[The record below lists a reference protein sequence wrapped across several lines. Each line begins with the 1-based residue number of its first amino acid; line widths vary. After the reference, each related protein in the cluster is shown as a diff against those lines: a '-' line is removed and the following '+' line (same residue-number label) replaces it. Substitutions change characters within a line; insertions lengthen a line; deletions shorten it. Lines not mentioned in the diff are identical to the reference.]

1 MFQIILW
8 WRTVATVPRETISI
22 GFTHSL
28 AKQVAI
34 IIHNQQ
40 LTRQISE
47 NKATNR
53 FHSVLLILAMAALL
67 SVVGFMLLGG
77 FGFVLAIGLTIG
89 SVFFARRVSLAM
101 VMRVYKARVI
111 KQHEAPALF
120 ESFIRLYKKS
130 GLSHQPTLLY
140 VPTRMPN
147 AFATGHGKNSAVAV
161 TDGLVRMMN
170 LRELEG
176 IIGHELAHLMH
187 RDTKVMSLADSMSRL
202 VSTACRLGFFMLLM
216 SGFASIFGSGGGL
229 RVLLAFAVMFFSPT
243 LMVLLQL
250 ALSRSREFNA
260 DLGAVQLTGD
270 ALGLASALNKLERIS
285 SGGSFWQKI
294 LRPGGRRAQ
303 PAMLRTHPPTE
314 ERVNRLMEH
323 AGQEPIARP
332 RISPTPQ
339 PRRVQVEM
347 PRVRPRPRYRV
358 MTGLWH

>member
-1 MFQIILW
+1 MSEQQF
-8 WRTVATVPRETISI
+8 
-22 GFTHSL
+22 
-28 AKQVAI
+28 
-34 IIHNQQ
+34 IH
-40 LTRQISE
+40 QISE
-47 NKATNR
+47 NKAINR
-53 FHSVLLILAMAALL
+53 FHSALLILAMAALL

-77 FGFVLAIGLTIG
+77 FGMVLAIGLTIA
-89 SVFFARRVSLAM
+89 SVFFAQRVSLGM
-101 VMRVYKARVI
+101 IMRVYKAREI
-111 KQHEAPALF
+111 RPDDAPALF
-120 ESFIRLYKKS
+120 QSFERLYEKS
-130 GLSHQPTLLY
+130 GLAHQPKLLY

-147 AFATGHGKNSAVAV
+147 AFATGHGKNSAVAI

-202 VSTACRLGFFMLLM
+202 VSTACRLGFFMLLL

-229 RVLLAFAVMFFSPT
+229 KTLLAFAVMFLSPT

-270 ALGLASALNKLERIS
+270 ALGLSSALNKLERLS

-294 LRPGGRRAQ
+294 LQPGQRRAQ
-303 PAMLRTHPPTE
+303 PAILRTHPPTE
-314 ERVNRLMEH
+314 ERVKRLLEH
-323 AGQEPIARP
+323 AGQQPIARS
-332 RISPTPQ
+332 RISPAPV
-339 PRRVQVEM
+339 PRRVRVEM
-347 PRVRPRPRYRV
+347 PRVRLRPRYRV